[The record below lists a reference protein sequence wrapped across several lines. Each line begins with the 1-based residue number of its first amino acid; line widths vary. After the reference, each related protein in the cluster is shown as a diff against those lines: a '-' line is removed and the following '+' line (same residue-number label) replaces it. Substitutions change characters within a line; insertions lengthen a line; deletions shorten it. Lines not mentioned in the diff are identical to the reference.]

1 MGIHEFWM
9 QVYIS
14 AIRASNGPHYA
25 EEIADQAL
33 QSFKRLD
40 VDRVGKPDNMK
51 ERIYKVVQE
60 VLNRWYE
67 RGDRFNPEQL
77 ACEVLEALYPEVR
90 PADAAPFRP
99 HE

>member
-40 VDRVGKPDNMK
+40 VDRVGSGGP
-51 ERIYKVVQE
+51 QP
-60 VLNRWYE
+60 L
-67 RGDRFNPEQL
+67 
-77 ACEVLEALYPEVR
+77 VR
-90 PADAAPFRP
+90 AR
-99 HE
+99 